1 MPGGMA
7 AAYHTLRMMRRLV
20 TDAKTDPRVI
30 QSATNI
36 IFNTPEKDDLA
47 EASALFDYVR
57 DYIRYTKDVNGVEV
71 ISPPWT
77 VLQRMVGDCDDK
89 ATLLAALFEVAGLP
103 TRFVIAGYTVPGLF
117 EHVYL
122 QVYILGHWI
131 DADPTESGNL
141 GYAPPNPVAL
151 DFER

>member
-1 MPGGMA
+1 MA
-7 AAYHTLRMMRRLV
+7 AAYHTIKMMRRLV
-20 TDAKTDPRVI
+20 NAAKVDPRMI
-30 QSATNI
+30 QATTNV

-47 EASALFDYVR
+47 EATSLFEYVR

-89 ATLLAALFEVAGLP
+89 ATLLATMFEIAGLP
-103 TRFVIAGYTVPGLF
+103 TRFVIAGYSAPGFF

-122 QVYILGHWI
+122 QVYLFGSWF
-131 DADPTESGNL
+131 DADPTEPQPL
-141 GYAPPNPVAL
+141 GYSPPNPVAL